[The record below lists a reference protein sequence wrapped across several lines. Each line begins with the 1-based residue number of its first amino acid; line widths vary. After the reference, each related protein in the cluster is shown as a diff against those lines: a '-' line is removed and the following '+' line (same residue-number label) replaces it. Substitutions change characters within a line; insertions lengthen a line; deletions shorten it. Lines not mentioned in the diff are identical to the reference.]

1 MIPTEFK
8 VTRSINDKYRRTIY
22 EITQGWDSDDY
33 RFGVYEFEDII
44 NPDTGNSYGYDIV
57 TNFEKE
63 YDKNIEEGNYFIG
76 CPFSIYKTTY
86 SERLENFINDNAKDL
101 YDESHFVKTEL
112 RDTLEYDVDST
123 LQGQIR
129 VQLKKSIIRRK
140 EFLIGRLESLGF
152 IFKVVKDEFGKIESV
167 SKKGTKKVI
176 EQEPA
181 LDLSET
187 SLAEKII
194 YLKLL
199 GVYDFLAKQEP
210 FNMSKNRLA
219 TIVSAITGENVTTI
233 QSAINPIDNS
243 SVSQKNNPLWNDK
256 NVEKIQ
262 LNLIKI
268 GFKS

>member
-33 RFGVYEFEDII
+33 RFGVYEFEDTI

-63 YDKNIEEGNYFIG
+63 YDKNIVEGNYFIG
-76 CPFSIYKTTY
+76 CPFSIYETTY
-86 SERLENFINDNAKDL
+86 PERLKNFINENSKDV
-101 YDESHFVKTEL
+101 YDESHFVKNEL

-129 VQLKKSIIRRK
+129 KQLKKSIFRRK

-152 IFKVVKDEFGKIESV
+152 VFTVLKDEYGKIISV
-167 SKKGTKKVI
+167 SKKGIIKVI

-181 LDLSET
+181 LDLSDT

-199 GVYDFLAKQEP
+199 GVYDFLLKQEP

-219 TIVSAITGENVTTI
+219 TVISAITGGKAISV
-233 QSAINPIDNS
+233 QSAINPIDNDGVKS
-243 SVSQKNNPLWNDK
+243 KNNPLENDK
-256 NVEKIQ
+256 NVLAIK
-262 LNLIKI
+262 LKLIEI
-268 GFKS
+268 GFKF

>member
-22 EITQGWDSDDY
+22 EMTQGWDSDDY

-44 NPDTGNSYGYDIV
+44 NPDTRNSYGCDIV

-63 YDKNIEEGNYFIG
+63 YDKNIKEGNYFIG

-86 SERLENFINDNAKDL
+86 SERLENFINDNATDL
-101 YDESHFVKTEL
+101 FDESHFVETDL
-112 RDTLEYDVDST
+112 RDTLEYNVDST

-152 IFKVVKDEFGKIESV
+152 IFTVVKDEYGQIESV

-181 LDLSET
+181 LDLSDA

-199 GVYDFLAKQEP
+199 GVYDFLASKKP
-210 FNMSKNRLA
+210 FNMSKNALA
-219 TIVSAITGENVTTI
+219 TVISAITSEKATSI
-233 QSAINPIDNS
+233 QSAINPIDNDG
-243 SVSQKNNPLWNDK
+243 VSQKNNPLENNK
-256 NVEKIQ
+256 KVEKIK
-262 LNLIKI
+262 LKLIEI
-268 GFKS
+268 GVKF

>member
-22 EITQGWDSDDY
+22 EMTQGWDSDDY

-44 NPDTGNSYGYDIV
+44 NPDTRNSYGYDIV

-63 YDKNIEEGNYFIG
+63 YDKNIMEGNYFIA
-76 CPFSIYKTTY
+76 CPFSIYETTY
-86 SERLENFINDNAKDL
+86 PERLKNFISENSKDV

-129 VQLKKSIIRRK
+129 EQLKKSIFRRK
-140 EFLIGRLESLGF
+140 EFLIDKLESFGF
-152 IFKVVKDEFGKIESV
+152 VFTVLKDEYGKIISV
-167 SKKGTKKVI
+167 SKKGIIKVI

-181 LDLSET
+181 LDLSDT

-199 GVYDFLAKQEP
+199 GVYDFLLKQEP

-219 TIVSAITGENVTTI
+219 TVISAITGGKAISV
-233 QSAINPIDNS
+233 QSAINPIDNDGVKS
-243 SVSQKNNPLWNDK
+243 KNNPLDNGK
-256 NVEKIQ
+256 NVEKVK
-262 LNLIKI
+262 LKLIEL
-268 GFKS
+268 GFKL

>member
-8 VTRSINDKYRRTIY
+8 VTRSINDKYSRNIY
-22 EITQGWDSDDY
+22 EMTQGWDFDDY
-33 RFGVYEFEDII
+33 RFGVYEFEDTI

-76 CPFSIYKTTY
+76 CPFSIYKSTY
-86 SERLENFINDNAKDL
+86 SKRLENFINDNVKDL

-112 RDTLEYDVDST
+112 RDTLEYNVDSI
-123 LQGQIR
+123 LEREISA
-129 VQLKKSIIRRK
+129 QLNKSIFRRK
-140 EFLIGRLESLGF
+140 EFLIDKLESLGF
-152 IFKVVKDEFGKIESV
+152 IFRVLKDKYGKIISV

-181 LDLSET
+181 LDLSDT

-199 GVYDFLAKQEP
+199 GVYDYLVSKEP
-210 FNMSKNRLA
+210 FNMSKNALA
-219 TIVSAITGENVTTI
+219 TIISALTGGKATSV
-233 QSAINPIDNS
+233 QSAINPIDND
-243 SVSQKNNPLWNDK
+243 SVSQKNNPLENGK
-256 NVEKIQ
+256 KI
-262 LNLIKI
+262 LAIKLKLDDL
-268 GFKS
+268 GFKL